1 MQGMSRL
8 SKVKYYRFVLIPG
21 KPDGRNTAI
30 SIILTLCH
38 NEIVSGIIGFLR
50 TKPFKLMRPVET
62 GKVYSKSSGDLPK
75 RGFMNALTPN
85 IVAPSS
91 DSCRI
96 EAHPWN
102 TFTATRNRMAS
113 NCASSPTLLS
123 KLAGRSDYSVQTRV
137 AENDS
142 TDSATLERL
151 SLSDSSEVRA
161 AVAQNE
167 HTLRSTVLTLA
178 EDLSSDVRYALAEN
192 AGTNM
197 ALLELLSLDENPYVQ
212 GRAIRTKA
220 RVLAD
225 EAYLTACG
233 RA

>member
-1 MQGMSRL
+1 MSRI
-8 SKVKYYRFVLIPG
+8 SKVEYYRFVLRSY
-21 KPDGRNTAI
+21 KPEGRNPAI
-30 SIILTLCH
+30 SLFLTMCH
-38 NEIVSGIIGFLR
+38 NEVVFGIIGFLR
-50 TKPFKLMRPVET
+50 TKHLELVRLVET
-62 GKVYSKSSGDLPK
+62 GKVYSKSSGDQPK

-91 DSCRI
+91 INSMAD
-96 EAHPWN
+96 AHPWN

-113 NCASSPTLLS
+113 NCASSASLLS
-123 KLAGRSDYSVQTRV
+123 KLAERSDYGVQTRV
-137 AENDS
+137 AENYS
-142 TDSATLERL
+142 TDSATLEKLAL
-151 SLSDSSEVRA
+151 SESSEVRA

-178 EDLSSDVRYALAEN
+178 EDLSCDVRYAMAEN
-192 AGTNM
+192 ACTKM

-225 EAYLTACG
+225 EAFLTACG

>member
-1 MQGMSRL
+1 MGRL

-62 GKVYSKSSGDLPK
+62 GKVYSKSSGDIPK

-91 DSCRI
+91 DKCRI

-113 NCASSPTLLS
+113 NCASSPSLLS
-123 KLAGRSDYSVQTRV
+123 KLAGRSDYSVQARV

-151 SLSDSSEVRA
+151 SLSESSEVRA

-225 EAYLTACG
+225 EAFLTACG

>member
-1 MQGMSRL
+1 MQQEGGELQPRL
-8 SKVKYYRFVLIPG
+8 PPAG
-21 KPDGRNTAI
+21 
-30 SIILTLCH
+30 
-38 NEIVSGIIGFLR
+38 ELR
-50 TKPFKLMRPVET
+50 DRAVEVRPLQLELP
-62 GKVYSKSSGDLPK
+62 GDL
-75 RGFMNALTPN
+75 A
-85 IVAPSS
+85 APPV
-91 DSCRI
+91 RLPAVPHQ
-96 EAHPWN
+96 EPEGGLPGQE
-102 TFTATRNRMAS
+102 RVV
-113 NCASSPTLLS
+113 
-123 KLAGRSDYSVQTRV
+123 LAEVTQPQTRV